1 MNKLTFSED
10 TVPTVTANQEP
21 YFALPIGPEGV
32 VARILLRI
40 PKAPIGW
47 LSAEATLAGLRTLGR
62 KNPR

>member
-1 MNKLTFSED
+1 MPK
-10 TVPTVTANQEP
+10 P
-21 YFALPIGPEGV
+21 YCAIPLGPEHV

-62 KNPR
+62 KKPR